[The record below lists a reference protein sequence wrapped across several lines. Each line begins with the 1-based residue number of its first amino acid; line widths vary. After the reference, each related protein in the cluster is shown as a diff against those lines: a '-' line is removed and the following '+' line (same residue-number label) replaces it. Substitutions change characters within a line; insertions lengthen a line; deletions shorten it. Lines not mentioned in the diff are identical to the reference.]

1 MFKHITIGSDSPKIV
16 NAIVEITSETRNK
29 YEYDEELSIIKLDRV
44 LHSPVHY
51 PFDYGF
57 IPETLCEDGDH
68 LDVMVITNSP
78 TFPGCL
84 VEVRP
89 IGALLM
95 EDEHGGDEKVIA
107 VPLHNPHFKH
117 VKKLKDLAP
126 HLLDEIEH
134 FWCTYK
140 FLEKKNKPVKL
151 SGWIKR
157 VESYKLIKT
166 SQKRYQSS
174 EKAKIK

>member
-1 MFKHITIGSDSPKIV
+1 MFKHITIGSNSPKVV
-16 NAIVEITSETRNK
+16 NTIVEITSETRNK
-29 YEYDEELSIIKLDRV
+29 YEYDEELGIIKLDRV

-78 TFPGCL
+78 TFPGCF

-95 EDEHGGDEKVIA
+95 EDEHGGDEKIIA

-134 FWCTYK
+134 FWCSYK

-151 SGWIKR
+151 SGWVNR
-157 VESYKLIKT
+157 LQAYQLIKK
-166 SQKRYQSS
+166 SQKTYQVNPASRL
-174 EKAKIK
+174 